1 MIWKLYQFFLINDIK
16 RKSNISLIDYSYY
29 RKLIVNEINDT
40 NIAKTK
46 KGNIY
51 FERKYKK
58 YLFQINKR

>member
-58 YLFQINKR
+58 NLFQINKR